1 LNEGKKL
8 HFFILCLVVT
18 RNVERVKLFVST
30 FVTSRTCFNC
40 NLLLFFA
47 TVQTHTKL
55 LLLCSFFFCYFRRRC
70 FNRRWR
76 KKKEICE
83 VCRACYKKSEREKE
97 RDLKSYRDCKRDTR
111 RIIKF
116 NVKTETREDDDD
128 RRRRQKLTVINESSV
143 DFFYIFFFCFVCSAF
158 KKLCAQI

>member
-1 LNEGKKL
+1 
-8 HFFILCLVVT
+8 LCLVVT

-55 LLLCSFFFCYFRRRC
+55 LLLCSFFLLFSSTLFQSTLA
-70 FNRRWR
+70 